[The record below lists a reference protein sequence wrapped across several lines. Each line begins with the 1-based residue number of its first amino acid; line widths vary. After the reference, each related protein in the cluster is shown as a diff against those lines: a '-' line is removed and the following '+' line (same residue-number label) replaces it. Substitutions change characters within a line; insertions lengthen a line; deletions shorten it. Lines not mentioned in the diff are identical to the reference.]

1 MMTGNTGE
9 IRMRMMT
16 SYTGYKL
23 MEIWMTVTP
32 RLHVSLHIS
41 GGTLDFYFFFTP
53 FSFESFTYGISEYNI

>member
-1 MMTGNTGE
+1 MIGNIGD

-16 SYTGYKL
+16 GYTGDKL

-41 GGTLDFYFFFTP
+41 GETLDFYFFFYTI
-53 FSFESFTYGISEYNI
+53 FI